1 MRHESGDRTRLRG
14 SKPPDGTREQ
24 VLQRL
29 LTVEQAGQYLALGP
43 WRVRSLIWAGELAF
57 IKLGRR
63 ILVERTE
70 LDGFLDSKR
79 QKHCKQ

>member
-1 MRHESGDRTRLRG
+1 
-14 SKPPDGTREQ
+14 
-24 VLQRL
+24 
-29 LTVEQAGQYLALGP
+29 
-43 WRVRSLIWAGELAF
+43 VRSLIWAGELAF